1 MSKVYQQFKVII
13 LKSEKTKILKK
24 KIIFSICKKNL
35 VNFYRMYNWKLEKK
49 KNIKSRILIKNKFVM
64 SFNLNKE
71 LKNGIELEI

>member
-1 MSKVYQQFKVII
+1 MII